1 MTSSEKQVF
10 KKPGCQYQT
19 PFQAQ
24 KPAKRRLKTPHPSKV
39 QLSQVSLSKNETEK
53 YLQNADSGENS
64 PEIVKTKKPR
74 WRYLQTNDPKRYG
87 KYKLLL
93 NFGKYADNDS
103 PDSGL

>member
-1 MTSSEKQVF
+1 MRRNYNYHNNYFPKPASQNSSQPRNEMTSSSGF
-10 KKPGCQYQT
+10 SSS
-19 PFQAQ
+19 
-24 KPAKRRLKTPHPSKV
+24 SKI
-39 QLSQVSLSKNETEK
+39 SNNS
-53 YLQNADSGENS
+53 QNADSGENS

-103 PDSGL
+103 A